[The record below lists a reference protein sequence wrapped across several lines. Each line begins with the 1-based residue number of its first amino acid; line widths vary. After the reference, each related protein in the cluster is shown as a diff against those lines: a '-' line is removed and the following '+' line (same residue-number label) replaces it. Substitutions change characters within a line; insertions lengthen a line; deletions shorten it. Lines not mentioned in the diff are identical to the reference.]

1 VSDPVAIVG
10 GGTLGLLLAYRLGR
24 AGRRAVVFEA
34 ADQPGGLAT
43 WTDYGPFVWDR
54 YYHVITPGDTDL
66 VALCEEI
73 GLGRELAW
81 RPTHMGFLWRGRH
94 VSMSS
99 YREFLTFPALS
110 PWAKLR
116 LGLGLLYALR
126 VRDTAA
132 LERTP
137 AAEWI
142 PRVFGE
148 SVWRRTWEPL
158 LESKFGVLA
167 QKVPAS
173 LMVATIRRNVA
184 MRQKSDGSERLGY
197 LRGGYRTFFTRLSER
212 IAEAGGEVRLGAKV
226 ESIGGDARGG
236 EIRSNAG
243 VERFARVVSTV
254 PDPLFRR
261 LAARLPGLPPDAGGR
276 PEFLGV
282 VCLVLVLRHALSR
295 FYVTNLIER
304 DLPFTGVVEYSALA
318 EPERDFGGHHLVY
331 LPRYVR
337 PDDPLF
343 DRTDADL
350 TEGALDALARV
361 WPEIRSWLVSAH
373 VHRARHVQAIWLP
386 GTRPRGEPLRSSA
399 APVESL
405 TAELVGLDTLNN
417 NAIVRLVNAE
427 TPNLIARLDR

>member
-1 VSDPVAIVG
+1 
-10 GGTLGLLLAYRLGR
+10 
-24 AGRRAVVFEA
+24 VFEA
-34 ADQPGGLAT
+34 ADRPGGLAT

-54 YYHVITPGDTDL
+54 FYHVITPGDTDL

-73 GLGRELAW
+73 GLGPKLVW
-81 RPTHMGFLWRGRH
+81 RPTHSAFLWRGRH
-94 VSMSS
+94 VPMSS

-116 LGLGLLYALR
+116 LGLGLLRAMGA
-126 VRDTAA
+126 RDAAA

-137 AAEWI
+137 AARWI

-148 SVWRRTWEPL
+148 SVWRRTFEPL

-167 QKVPAS
+167 PQVPAS
-173 LMVATIRRNVA
+173 LLVATIRRNLA
-184 MRQKSDGSERLGY
+184 MRRRSDGSERLGY
-197 LRGGYRTFFTRLSER
+197 LRGGYRTFFTRLVER
-212 IAEAGGEVRLGAKV
+212 IGEFGGEVRLGAKV
-226 ESIGGDARGG
+226 ESIGGDPRAA
-236 EIRSNAG
+236 EIRSSAG
-243 VERFARVVSTV
+243 TERFARVVSTV

-261 LAARLPGLPPDAGGR
+261 LAARVLELPREIGGR

-282 VCLVLVLRHALSR
+282 VCLVLVLRRALSR
-295 FYVTNLIER
+295 FYLTYLTER

-318 EPERDFGGHHLVY
+318 DPETDFARHHLVY
-331 LPRYVR
+331 LPRYLR

-343 DRTDADL
+343 ERPDGELVA
-350 TEGALDALARV
+350 EGLDALARV
-361 WPEIRSWLVSAH
+361 WPEVRRWLVSAH

-386 GTRPRGEPLRSSA
+386 GTRPRGEPPLSSR

-405 TAELVGLDTLNN
+405 TAERVGQDTLNN

-427 TPNLIARLDR
+427 TPNLLARLG